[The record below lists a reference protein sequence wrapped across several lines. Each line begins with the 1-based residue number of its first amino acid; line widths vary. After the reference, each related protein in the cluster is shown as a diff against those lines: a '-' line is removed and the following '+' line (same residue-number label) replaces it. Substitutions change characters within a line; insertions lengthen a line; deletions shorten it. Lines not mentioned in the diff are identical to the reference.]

1 MTRNQR
7 VALLLAAA
15 GIIATTSGVGARQSQ
30 APAAAPKFGTAASG
44 VLVDVVV
51 RDKKGPVMD
60 LAQDEFTVLEDGKPQ
75 QIVSF
80 DKRTV
85 QGDQATPNVASIAA
99 GVAKPS
105 GAGPGPSVVALAF
118 DRLSPDGRA
127 SATKAANELL
137 KDRRAD
143 EMVGVFV
150 IDQALRTMQS
160 YTTDGAKLQAG
171 VDRAAGTATS
181 VPSQSQ
187 SPMAQR
193 AGVGPTGPNVASAE
207 SAGNPTGTATAGA
220 PAPTAGSQPTDL
232 AAAGASAEAA
242 AMQAALDRMDRNYRD
257 LQTETEG
264 HASMDALLALV
275 DSLGALPG
283 RKTVVYLCEGLTIP
297 PSVEPRFRS
306 VIDTANR
313 RNVSLYA
320 MDAAGLR
327 VHSQQEDTA
336 NQLKDITKSTVAGVD
351 RPNNAKW
358 SEDLERNETLL
369 KSDPAAALGILTT
382 QTGGL
387 LIQNT
392 NDLVKG
398 IQRINEDRRFHY
410 LLGYTST
417 NPAMDGSYRHI
428 EVKVKRGGV
437 EVHSRQGY
445 VALPAN
451 TGSPVL
457 SYEAPALA
465 ALLASPVP
473 NAFPVQARAL
483 SIPMPGHP
491 GLTAVMVDVATSV
504 LTFTE
509 DAKLGTYSADT
520 VVLASLK
527 GDTPDASR
535 KQSQQYKMSGKLEQL
550 PQAKAGNLLFFR
562 TPELSSGKYAV
573 NAVVYDA
580 KGTKASVA
588 STSVTVP
595 AAEKS
600 VVGDL
605 FVVARAEKL
614 PPNDPVAANH
624 PLATAGVLL
633 YPSFGEPISKAK
645 TAELTF
651 ALPIVDP
658 GDTPTAVLQIL
669 QGGQKLA
676 EIPMPLDKPAADGR
690 LLQTAR
696 LPSAAIPPGTY
707 EFKVVVSAG
716 GGKVE
721 RSTTVTLIP

>member
-1 MTRNQR
+1 MPASTDP
-7 VALLLAAA
+7 
-15 GIIATTSGVGARQSQ
+15 TT
-30 APAAAPKFGTAASG
+30 ASG
-44 VLVDVVV
+44 
-51 RDKKGPVMD
+51 R
-60 LAQDEFTVLEDGKPQ
+60 
-75 QIVSF
+75 
-80 DKRTV
+80 
-85 QGDQATPNVASIAA
+85 
-99 GVAKPS
+99 
-105 GAGPGPSVVALAF
+105 
-118 DRLSPDGRA
+118 
-127 SATKAANELL
+127 
-137 KDRRAD
+137 
-143 EMVGVFV
+143 
-150 IDQALRTMQS
+150 
-160 YTTDGAKLQAG
+160 
-171 VDRAAGTATS
+171 
-181 VPSQSQ
+181 
-187 SPMAQR
+187 
-193 AGVGPTGPNVASAE
+193 
-207 SAGNPTGTATAGA
+207 
-220 PAPTAGSQPTDL
+220 
-232 AAAGASAEAA
+232 
-242 AMQAALDRMDRNYRD
+242 
-257 LQTETEG
+257 
-264 HASMDALLALV
+264 
-275 DSLGALPG
+275 
-283 RKTVVYLCEGLTIP
+283 
-297 PSVEPRFRS
+297 
-306 VIDTANR
+306 
-313 RNVSLYA
+313 
-320 MDAAGLR
+320 
-327 VHSQQEDTA
+327 
-336 NQLKDITKSTVAGVD
+336 
-351 RPNNAKW
+351 
-358 SEDLERNETLL
+358 EDLERNETLL

-417 NPAMDGSYRHI
+417 NPSMDGSYRHI

-457 SYEAPALA
+457 SYEAPAIA
-465 ALLASPVP
+465 ALAASPVP

-491 GLTAVMVDVATSV
+491 GLTAVMVDVATNV
-504 LTFTE
+504 LTFAE
-509 DAKLGTYSADT
+509 DAKLGTYSANT
-520 VVLASLK
+520 IVLAQLDS
-527 GDTPDASR
+527 GTPETSR
-535 KQSQQYKMSGKLEQL
+535 KQSQQYKLSGKLELL
-550 PQAKAGNLLFFR
+550 PQAKAGSLLFFR

-573 NAVVYDA
+573 HAVVYDA

-588 STSVTVP
+588 SSSVTVP

-645 TAELTF
+645 TPELTF
-651 ALPIVDP
+651 ALPIVAP
-658 GDTPTAVLQIL
+658 GETPTATLQIL

-676 EIPMPLDKPAADGR
+676 EIPLPLDKPGADGR

-707 EFKVVVSAG
+707 DFKAVVVVG